1 MIYQLSYEGSS
12 KVSHSLIL
20 CDGKGGFFTIW
31 ATREVQKYWSGWPIP
46 SPGDLPD
53 PGIKLGSP
61 ALQVFLYQLSYE
73 GSLIYIWAS
82 LVNLTLTCSK
92 CLEQINKEFVSTY
105 SIIPRNHN
113 RFYTTKQSNLY
124 VIVSKEEMLCDSQ
137 VEKKKIWGI
146 NWLSN
151 SKSFRY
157 MVHRGRCF
165 YIRTYATQINY

>member
-1 MIYQLSYEGSS
+1 MESCKCGELLQYWTETCAL
-12 KVSHSLIL
+12 L
-20 CDGKGGFFTIW
+20 FF
-31 ATREVQKYWSGWPIP
+31 KDNG
-46 SPGDLPD
+46 
-53 PGIKLGSP
+53 
-61 ALQVFLYQLSYE
+61 LYLRKHR
-73 GSLIYIWAS
+73 